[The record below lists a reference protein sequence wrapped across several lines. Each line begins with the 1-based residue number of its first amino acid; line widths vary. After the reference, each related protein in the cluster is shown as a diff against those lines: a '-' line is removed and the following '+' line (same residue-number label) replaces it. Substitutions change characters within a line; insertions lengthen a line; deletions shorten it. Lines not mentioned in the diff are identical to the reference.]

1 MPVQP
6 DEQPPPARPAG
17 TSPAQPAGTSPTQP
31 AWFVVVLGLGL
42 AVAVAALC
50 FFALAALGAEQVGSG
65 FVVLVGVLSAVVG
78 GFAARSL
85 ADRLPPV
92 RRTR

>member
-1 MPVQP
+1 MGERSQTGQTVPVEP
-6 DEQPPPARPAG
+6 EEQ
-17 TSPAQPAGTSPTQP
+17 QQQP

-42 AVAVAALC
+42 AVAVAAIC
-50 FFALAALGAEQVGSG
+50 FFALAALGAQQVGTG

-78 GFAARSL
+78 GFASRSL
-85 ADRLPPV
+85 ADKLPPV